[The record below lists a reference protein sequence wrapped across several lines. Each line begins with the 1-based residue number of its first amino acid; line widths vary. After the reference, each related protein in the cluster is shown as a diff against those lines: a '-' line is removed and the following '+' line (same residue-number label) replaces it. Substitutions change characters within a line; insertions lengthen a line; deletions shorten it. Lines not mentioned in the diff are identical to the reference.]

1 MCILSGEI
9 TSVFISKGEK
19 LAKRLQFCQDDK
31 ITPESPAQSDLR
43 EVSLACAEHA
53 GTRCS

>member
-1 MCILSGEI
+1 VKSRQFLYQNEKKKIA
-9 TSVFISKGEK
+9 KG
-19 LAKRLQFCQDDK
+19 LQFCQDDK

-43 EVSLACAEHA
+43 EVTLACAKHA